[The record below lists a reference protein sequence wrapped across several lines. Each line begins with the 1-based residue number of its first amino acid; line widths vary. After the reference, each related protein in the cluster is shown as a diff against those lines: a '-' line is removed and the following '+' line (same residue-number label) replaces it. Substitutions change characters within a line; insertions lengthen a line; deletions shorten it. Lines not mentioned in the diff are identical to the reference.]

1 MLLVWFVFF
10 WFYLTVL
17 NYETAFP
24 IFIIHDRSYN
34 KAVSLRDGFTMP
46 GYQVPTMPLYHSPSQ
61 QDGGGG
67 RKDGEK
73 LMGLD
78 KCNLNKQI

>member
-17 NYETAFP
+17 NSEPAFP
-24 IFIIHDRSYN
+24 IFIIRDRSYSR
-34 KAVSLRDGFTMP
+34 AASPCDGFTMP
-46 GYQVPTMPLYHSPSQ
+46 GYQVPTMLLCHSPSQ
-61 QDGGGG
+61 EGGVG

-73 LMGLD
+73 LMALD
-78 KCNLNKQI
+78 KCSLNKQI